1 MLVCRAIRHRDGDF
15 VDVGGAPG
23 TEAVSMVVSARA
35 PRDRSGIGGGGGG
48 APGDRS
54 GDGGRE
60 DSDLDVTRSERAGFE
75 LAMVG
80 SPDGEGD
87 GWGRRRSVP
96 WKCWAHNLLLVVQ
109 FTTAAMG

>member
-1 MLVCRAIRHRDGDF
+1 MAAER
-15 VDVGGAPG
+15 PG
-23 TEAVSMVVSARA
+23 TEAVSAAVVSERPAA
-35 PRDRSGIGGGGGG
+35 EAAFGGGGGG

-80 SPDGEGD
+80 SPDGDSD
-87 GWGRRRSVP
+87 GWGRRRSAP
-96 WKCWAHNLLLVVQ
+96 WRCWAHNLLLVVQ